1 MTLKLRDDMM
11 KNLKMREDVT
21 KTLKISNAIK
31 TSEMQRDTN
40 LTLKMRSDT
49 AHVLKMQVVAIQKI
63 VCSRN
68 FRIAW
73 QQIHTSE
80 MQVFLFYFLF
90 YM

>member
-11 KNLKMREDVT
+11 KNLKMREDIT
-21 KTLKISNAIK
+21 KTLKMSDAIK

-49 AHVLKMQVVAIQKI
+49 AHALKMRVVAIQKR
-63 VCSRN
+63 VRNGN
-68 FRIAW
+68 FRIAL

-80 MQVFLFYFLF
+80 MLVFYFFIF